1 MRKQV
6 DVVNREA
13 SSFRCQYEESR
24 KELDCLRR
32 ESQQQK
38 ALLRRYRDYV
48 ADVHGKQQT
57 LVSGTG
63 SVLSTCT
70 LETVESRQQQHSRA
84 VNKPGSL
91 PALEEAVKSLGEA
104 KCLYTVCS
112 ALVSAAAK
120 LLTSSTISVYIVD
133 PVCLE
138 IYSKGRTYQLYRYPL
153 NSKVTI
159 TCHRDKD
166 SDPQE
171 PLFRSLPEVAHGLR
185 TRELM
190 VLPISQAHRLM
201 LLLQCADTSSHRGF
215 THNDEVSIKIL
226 CEFVA
231 LYVQLAEAKDREEA
245 HKGHVSRVTQ
255 LCTRLFAARTHL
267 NFANVLSRELPGF
280 MEFEYAGL
288 VFYDKFSKDFFR
300 MSHESSKESSFSS
313 ESIRFPLNIG
323 LTGEVF
329 NSRGTLMVDLSS
341 KLQRYNPDIDNT
353 AGASEVRN
361 MLLGCLVTPDGVA
374 VGVLHLVNKCGKGKI
389 TNLDGEKLISLL
401 PLLASVIENCSEVI
415 ACLEVTT
422 SVRRSIGQVQRTV
435 EQADQ
440 MRSDMDTSVLLNQ
453 MAAIRTIVG
462 ELSRKHV

>member
-1 MRKQV
+1 
-6 DVVNREA
+6 
-13 SSFRCQYEESR
+13 
-24 KELDCLRR
+24 
-32 ESQQQK
+32 
-38 ALLRRYRDYV
+38 
-48 ADVHGKQQT
+48 
-57 LVSGTG
+57 
-63 SVLSTCT
+63 
-70 LETVESRQQQHSRA
+70 
-84 VNKPGSL
+84 
-91 PALEEAVKSLGEA
+91 
-104 KCLYTVCS
+104 
-112 ALVSAAAK
+112 
-120 LLTSSTISVYIVD
+120 
-133 PVCLE
+133 
-138 IYSKGRTYQLYRYPL
+138 
-153 NSKVTI
+153 
-159 TCHRDKD
+159 
-166 SDPQE
+166 
-171 PLFRSLPEVAHGLR
+171 
-185 TRELM
+185 
-190 VLPISQAHRLM
+190 
-201 LLLQCADTSSHRGF
+201 
-215 THNDEVSIKIL
+215 
-226 CEFVA
+226 
-231 LYVQLAEAKDREEA
+231 
-245 HKGHVSRVTQ
+245 
-255 LCTRLFAARTHL
+255 
-267 NFANVLSRELPGF
+267 